1 MATFLVT
8 GGGGFIGSHIVREL
22 LKSGHRVRVIDDF
35 STGRRQNIEDVVDEI
50 ELFEESIV
58 NAEGIAPAFEG
69 VDYVL
74 HQAAIPSVPRSV
86 NDPVGSHEANCT
98 GTLNVMMAARDAGC
112 KRLVQASSSSVYGSN
127 PQLPKVETMRP
138 LPISPYAATKLT
150 QEAYA
155 GAFYGSFGLETVSL
169 RYFNVFGP
177 RQDPTSQYAAVIPIF
192 CKRMLEGKKPI
203 VFGDGEQTR
212 DFTYVQN
219 VVQANILAA
228 TADNGA
234 GEAFNIACGQRISL
248 NKLLDK
254 LRELLGTDIE
264 AIYDE
269 PRVGDVKHSLAD
281 ISAVRETFGYEPEVS
296 FDEGLRRT
304 AEFFVNNMDRS
315 S

>member
-22 LKSGHRVRVIDDF
+22 LQGSHRVRVIDDF
-35 STGRRQNIEDVVDEI
+35 STGRRENIEEVMDDI

-58 NAEGIAPAFEG
+58 NADAIAPAFEG

-86 NDPVGSHEANCT
+86 NDPVGSHEVNCT

-127 PQLPKVETMRP
+127 PELPKVETMRP

-219 VVQANILAA
+219 VVDANITAA
-228 TADNGA
+228 TSENGA

-248 NKLLDK
+248 NELLEK
-254 LRELLGTDIE
+254 LRDLIGTDIE

-281 ISAVRETFGYEPEVS
+281 ISAVRETFGYEPKVN
-296 FDEGLRRT
+296 FDEGLRET
-304 AEFFVNNMDRS
+304 VKFFAEQH
-315 S
+315 

>member
-8 GGGGFIGSHIVREL
+8 GGSGFIGSHIVREL
-22 LKSGHRVRVIDDF
+22 LKNGHQVRVIDDF
-35 STGRRQNIEDVVDEI
+35 STGRRQNIEDVLDEI

-58 NAEGIAPAFEG
+58 NAEAIAPAFEG

-86 NDPVGSHEANCT
+86 NDPVGSHEANCS

-112 KRLVQASSSSVYGSN
+112 KRVVQASSSSVYGSN
-127 PQLPKVETMRP
+127 PELPKIETMRP

-192 CKRMLEGKKPI
+192 CTRMLEGKKPI
-203 VFGDGEQTR
+203 VFGDGEQSR

-234 GEAFNIACGQRISL
+234 GEVFNIACGQRISL
-248 NKLLDK
+248 NQLLDK
-254 LRELLGTDIE
+254 LRELIGTDIE

-304 AEFFVNNMDRS
+304 VEHFTNTVGE
-315 S
+315 

>member
-8 GGGGFIGSHIVREL
+8 GGSGFIGSHIVREL
-22 LKSGHRVRVIDDF
+22 LKNGHQVRVIDDF
-35 STGRRQNIEDVVDEI
+35 STGRRENIEEVMDDI
-50 ELFEESIV
+50 ELFEESVV
-58 NAEGIAPAFEG
+58 NAEAIAPAFEG

-98 GTLNVMMAARDAGC
+98 GTLNVMMAAQDAGC

-127 PQLPKVETMRP
+127 PELPKVETMRP

-192 CKRMLEGKKPI
+192 CTRMLEGKKPI
-203 VFGDGEQTR
+203 VFGDGEQSR

-219 VVQANILAA
+219 VVRANILAA

-234 GEAFNIACGQRISL
+234 GEVFNIACGQRISL
-248 NKLLDK
+248 NQLLDK
-254 LRELLGTDIE
+254 LRELIGTDIE

-304 AEFFVNNMDRS
+304 VEHFTDTVGK
-315 S
+315 